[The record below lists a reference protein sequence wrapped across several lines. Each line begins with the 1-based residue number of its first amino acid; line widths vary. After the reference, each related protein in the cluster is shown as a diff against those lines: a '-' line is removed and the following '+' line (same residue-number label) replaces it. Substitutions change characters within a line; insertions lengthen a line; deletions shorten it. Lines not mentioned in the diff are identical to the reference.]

1 MWPFK
6 KKEKEKPKVILSNTL
21 FLFMRDK
28 PDPHTIVAHQPWTGG
43 TNKRSIVKPW
53 KKFYKWFFC
62 SDKEYF
68 IIPIEKGLMTIRRSQ
83 LLTFKIRIEETEN

>member
-28 PDPHTIVAHQPWTGG
+28 PDPHTIVAQPWTGG

-53 KKFYKWFFC
+53 KPFYKWFFS